1 MATSRS
7 KLHTPAGTACWVN
20 VFTPKQRTDAKG
32 QPKGDPKYQ
41 ITLCFSR
48 KADLSEMEAEAERVG
63 KEKFGPKFM
72 DLVNKGKMNWPFSD
86 NDDKAEDDET
96 GEPREPFAG
105 NKGGVHV
112 GFKSGDK
119 PGIVDADAEPIMDKS
134 DVYSGMEARVSCR
147 AFAYDNESK
156 GVAFFLINVQKLGD
170 GERLSGNPSA
180 EDDFAPARKGPAAAK
195 KTTTA
200 PRRGK
205 ADELDEL
212 L

>member
-1 MATSRS
+1 MATKRS
-7 KLHTPAGTACWVN
+7 KLHTPEGTACYVN
-20 VFTPKQRTDAKG
+20 LFTPRQRTDAKG

-41 ITLCFSR
+41 LTLVFDKR
-48 KADLSEMEAEAERVG
+48 TDLSEMEAEAERVG
-63 KEKFGPKFM
+63 VEKFGPRFM
-72 DLVNKGKMNWPFSD
+72 DLIKKGKANWPFTD
-86 NDDKAEDDET
+86 NDDKAENDEN
-96 GEPREPFAG
+96 GDPVEPFAS

-134 DVYSGMEARVSCR
+134 DVYSGMKARVSCR

-156 GVAFFLINVQKLGD
+156 GVAFFLINVQKLDD

-180 EDDFAPARKGPAAAK
+180 EDDFKPVKAAGK
-195 KTTTA
+195 KPVTV
-200 PRRGK
+200 RRGK
-205 ADELDEL
+205 PSDADVDEL

>member
-1 MATSRS
+1 MATKRS
-7 KLHTPAGTACWVN
+7 KLHTPEGTACYVN
-20 VFTPKQRTDAKG
+20 LFTPRQRTDAKG

-41 ITLCFSR
+41 LTLVFDKR
-48 KADLSEMEAEAERVG
+48 TDLSELEAEAERVG
-63 KEKFGPKFM
+63 KEKFGANFM
-72 DLVNKGKMNWPFSD
+72 NLVNKGKANWPFSS

-96 GEPREPFAG
+96 GDPVEPFAS

-112 GFKSGDK
+112 GFKSSDK
-119 PGIVDADAEPIMDKS
+119 PGIVDEGAEPIMDKS
-134 DVYSGMEARVSCR
+134 DVYSGMKARVSCR

-180 EDDFAPARKGPAAAK
+180 EDDFAPVKGKAK
-195 KTTTA
+195 PTTTA

-205 ADELDEL
+205 PADDDVDGL

>member
-1 MATSRS
+1 
-7 KLHTPAGTACWVN
+7 
-20 VFTPKQRTDAKG
+20 
-32 QPKGDPKYQ
+32 
-41 ITLCFSR
+41 
-48 KADLSEMEAEAERVG
+48 VG
-63 KEKFGPKFM
+63 REKFGAKFM
-72 DLVNKGKMNWPFSD
+72 DLVNKGKMNWPFAD

-96 GEPREPFAG
+96 GEPREPFAS

-134 DVYSGMEARVSCR
+134 DVYSGMKARVSCR

-170 GERLSGNPSA
+170 GDRLSGNPSA
-180 EDDFAPARKGPAAAK
+180 EDDFKPVAKAGAK
-195 KTTTA
+195 KPVVA
-200 PRRGK
+200 RRGK
-205 ADELDEL
+205 PADDDVDDL

>member
-1 MATSRS
+1 MATARP
-7 KLHTPAGTACWVN
+7 KLHTPEGTACYVN
-20 VFTPKQRTDAKG
+20 LFTPRQRTDAKG

-41 ITLCFSR
+41 LTLVFNR
-48 KADLSEMEAEAERVG
+48 KADLSAMEAEATRVG
-63 KEKFGPKFM
+63 VEKFGAKFM
-72 DLVNKGKMNWPFSD
+72 DLVNKGKMNWPFQD
-86 NDDKAEDDET
+86 NDERVDDET
-96 GEPREPFAG
+96 DEPIAPFG
-105 NKGGVHV
+105 DNKGGVHV

-134 DVYSGMEARVSCR
+134 EVYSGMSARVSCR

-180 EDDFAPARKGPAAAK
+180 EDDFKPTPGKKTTPAK
-195 KTTTA
+195 KTA
-200 PRRGK
+200 RSSSV
-205 ADELDEL
+205 DDL